1 LVAAGEIGAQVGI
14 EIYPNR
20 CFLSQDRKHFTVL
33 QIVPKLDPGG
43 AERSAIEIAQAL
55 VQAGHHAV
63 IVAAPGRWSEWARR
77 VGAELIPMPIGR
89 KHPLAL
95 IHIWRLRQLFLTRRI
110 DIVHSRSRLPS
121 WLTWLALKLTPIAYR
136 PRWVTTVHGLHS
148 VGRYS
153 AIQHAGELA
162 IAVSATTRAHVLANY
177 RNMTPEKL
185 LVIPRGAD
193 TTMFYPGQNTA
204 AWSLQFSSDFPNARG
219 RKLLLLAGRGTRLKG
234 HEQALE
240 LLAELRR
247 QGQDVVLFF
256 AGVVETQRLSY
267 VDTLKQK
274 CERLQLS
281 AHVIFSAARDDLP
294 ALYAHAAL
302 VLQLSN
308 RPESFGR
315 TVAEALLCGAKVLG
329 LDHGGVGEQLR
340 TAFPL
345 GLVPPQDQAALLA
358 RALAL
363 LESDVQ
369 AELSQVPTLVQ
380 MQEATLQAYGKLL
393 AQC

>member
-1 LVAAGEIGAQVGI
+1 
-14 EIYPNR
+14 
-20 CFLSQDRKHFTVL
+20 LSEHSQHFTVL

-43 AERSAIEIAQAL
+43 AERSAVEIAQAL
-55 VQAGHHAV
+55 VAAGHRAL
-63 IVAAPGRWSEWARR
+63 IVAAPGRWSDWARR

-95 IHIWRLRQLFLTRRI
+95 LNIWRLRQLFLTRRI

-121 WLTWLALKLTPIAYR
+121 WLTWLALKLTPIAHR

-153 AIQHAGELA
+153 AIQHAGALA

-177 RNMTPEKL
+177 RNMTAEKL

-193 TTMFYPGQNTA
+193 TTVFYPGQNTA
-204 AWSLQFSSDFPNARG
+204 AWTAQFFRDFPHARG

-234 HEQALE
+234 HEQALD
-240 LLAELRR
+240 LLAELRG

-256 AGVVETQRLSY
+256 AGVVEAQRLSY
-267 VDTLKQK
+267 VDALRQK
-274 CERLQLS
+274 CQNLQLS
-281 AHVIFSAARDDLP
+281 EHVIFSAARDDLP
-294 ALYAHAAL
+294 ALYAHATL

-329 LDHGGVGEQLR
+329 LEHGGVGEQLR
-340 TAFPL
+340 TAFPQ
-345 GLVPPQDQAALLA
+345 GLVPLHDQAALLA
-358 RALAL
+358 RALAVL
-363 LESDVQ
+363 DSDAQ
-369 AELSQVPTLVQ
+369 GEISQVPTLVQ
-380 MQEATLQAYGKLL
+380 MQQATLQAYRTLL
-393 AQC
+393 GQR